1 MKALHPPI
9 RNRPPDGAGWRVGK
23 RLSDRAYITYEQG
36 LTAVAGITKLTY
48 NLTPKITVVTRAGL
62 DNAIDVFYT
71 LRFD

>member
-1 MKALHPPI
+1 V
-9 RNRPPDGAGWRVGK
+9 VGK

-62 DNAIDVFYT
+62 DNAIDLFYT